1 MCKVRK
7 MGNSTS
13 FWMQHKNEIVS
24 IIGILFLIIFVA
36 LTYTKWNQIW
46 YDFGKNLYHLFH

>member
-1 MCKVRK
+1 

-24 IIGILFLIIFVA
+24 IIGILFIIIFVA